1 MLRDAAQL
9 GKVFVILN
17 TDDFLIR
24 KKGYVFMPLEERK
37 EILEAISYVDRVI
50 VSVDKDDS
58 VCKTLE
64 MILPDIFAN
73 GGDRTNKKEIREA
86 ELCDRL
92 NIEMVFGVG
101 GDKIQSSSRLVKEQ
115 GKQD

>member
-1 MLRDAAQL
+1 
-9 GKVFVILN
+9 
-17 TDDFLIR
+17 
-24 KKGYVFMPLEERK
+24 
-37 EILEAISYVDRVI
+37 
-50 VSVDKDDS
+50 
-58 VCKTLE
+58 

-92 NIEMVFGVG
+92 NIEMIFGVG
-101 GDKIQSSSRLVKEQ
+101 GDKVQSSSRLVKEQ